1 MLVVPKG
8 LSPPWR
14 DCFTDG
20 QRDMIHGGTILKDV
34 VQNAKLKQCSRL
46 VKVVIKYANSRLVH
60 EFGLGQAIIK
70 CINNQ
75 QSGVAIIIQQVD
87 N

>member
-1 MLVVPKG
+1 MSTDPYSPLMLVVPKG

-46 VKVVIKYANSRLVH
+46 VQVVIKYVHGRLV
-60 EFGLGQAIIK
+60 QVVIK
-70 CINNQ
+70 YVH
-75 QSGVAIIIQQVD
+75 GRLVQVVIHSW
-87 N
+87 